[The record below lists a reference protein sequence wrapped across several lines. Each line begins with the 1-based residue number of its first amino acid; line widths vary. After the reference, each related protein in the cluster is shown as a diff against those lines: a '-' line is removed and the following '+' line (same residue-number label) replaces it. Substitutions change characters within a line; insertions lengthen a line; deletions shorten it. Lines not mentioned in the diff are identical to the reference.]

1 MAIYAYK
8 CADCGFEQ
16 DVMQKMSDAELT
28 TCPQCS
34 KETFS
39 KQITAAGFQLKGGGY
54 YVTDFKNGSPKPE
67 AAPSPAC
74 GTGACP
80 ACV

>member
-8 CADCGFEQ
+8 CAACGFEQ

-28 TCPQCS
+28 TCPQCH

-54 YVTDFKNGSPKPE
+54 YVTDFKNGSPKQE
-67 AAPSPAC
+67 AAPAC
-74 GTGACP
+74 GTGTCP
-80 ACV
+80 ASV